1 MVAETPEWELVQQVF
16 DFLETGKRST
26 SGEGLSPGW
35 TELCLLMVSVIASL

>member
-16 DFLETGKRST
+16 DFLDT

-35 TELCLLMVSVIASL
+35 TELHLLMVSVIALL